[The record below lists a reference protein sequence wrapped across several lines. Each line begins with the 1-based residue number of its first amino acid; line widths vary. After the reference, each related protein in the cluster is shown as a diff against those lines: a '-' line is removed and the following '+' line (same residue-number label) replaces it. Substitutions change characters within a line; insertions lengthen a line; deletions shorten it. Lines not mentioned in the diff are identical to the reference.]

1 MQQSLIVTLS
11 TALGMSSSDLFLGA
25 ILSRSSHSDRLHLG
39 VVRPLNPEEP
49 RVLVCMVSS
58 AALGSSRGRPL
69 MRPDSFDG
77 PQDL

>member
-11 TALGMSSSDLFLGA
+11 TALGINSSDLFLRA
-25 ILSRSSHSDRLHLG
+25 ILSCPSHFDRLHLG
-39 VVRPLNPEEP
+39 AVKPLNPEEP
-49 RVLVCMVSS
+49 RVLVCLVSS

-77 PQDL
+77 PQGL